1 MTYIKPQ
8 GSPLSKVWIVTE
20 QPYPQDAQAGYV
32 WSAGY
37 GKMFNSMLN
46 AVGIRDYYVLPRR
59 PDLDHPDTYAV
70 IENDLNQYQPP
81 IIIPIEEAGTFFCR
95 ELIKNEFS
103 KRKLEQGASEISKYA
118 GSILIS
124 PHLQYPHY
132 IIPTLA
138 PDTIMKQYKLKD
150 IVTYLDLGKAAD
162 EFTYF
167 SSHDGTLQP
176 LPTRTLKYDI
186 TDFDELMSY
195 LDKFASVSLLSN
207 DIETVYPKN
216 KASQYFRHPGLPT
229 CVGLAPSKDFGISF
243 ELFWGEDKAGV
254 RRTVQLWRRLQSIFE
269 RVDQLGQNFF
279 NFDLPRYE
287 MLGFRIPRARCHD
300 TLIRQHI
307 LWPELEKSLQF
318 MTRQYTREPYYK
330 DEGHGWTFKDMRR
343 LKRYNCL
350 DVCVT
355 MEVFEQQEVEF
366 KKRPYLLGATA

>member
-1 MTYIKPQ
+1 MAYIKPQ
-8 GSPLSKVWIVTE
+8 GSPTAKVWVVVE

-37 GKMFNSMLN
+37 GRMFNSMMQ

-59 PDLDHPDTYAV
+59 PDLDHPDTYTI
-70 IENDLNQYQPP
+70 IETDINQYQPP

-103 KRKLEQGASEISKYA
+103 KRKLSQGESEISKYA
-118 GSILIS
+118 GSILTS
-124 PHLQYPHY
+124 PFFNYPHY

-138 PDTIMKQYKLKD
+138 PDTVMKQYKLKD
-150 IVTYLDLGKAAD
+150 IVTYLDLGKVSD
-162 EFTYF
+162 ELTYF
-167 SSHDGTLQP
+167 TTNGTLQP
-176 LPTRTLKYDI
+176 LPARTLKYNI
-186 TDFDELMSY
+186 TEFDELIGY
-195 LDKFASVSLLSN
+195 LETFSSHSILSN
-207 DIETVYPKN
+207 DIETIYPKN
-216 KASQYFRHPGLPT
+216 KNSQYWGHPGLPT
-229 CVGLAPSKDFGISF
+229 CVGLATSKNFGISF
-243 ELFWGEDKAGV
+243 ELFQGDDKLGIK
-254 RRTVQLWRRLQSIFE
+254 RTAQLWRKLQSVFD

-287 MLGFRIPRARCHD
+287 MLGFRIDRFRCHD

-330 DEGHGWTFKDMRR
+330 DEGHGWSFKDMRR

-355 MEVFEQQEVEF
+355 MEVFEAQQKEF
-366 KKRPYLLGATA
+366 EKRPYLLGEKTA

>member
-1 MTYIKPQ
+1 MAYIKPQ
-8 GSPLSKVWIVTE
+8 GSPTAKVWVVVE

-37 GKMFNSMLN
+37 GRMFNSMMQ

-59 PDLDHPDTYAV
+59 PDLDHPDTYTI
-70 IENDLNQYQPP
+70 IETDINQYQPP

-103 KRKLEQGASEISKYA
+103 KRKLSQGESEISKYA
-118 GSILIS
+118 GSILTS
-124 PHLQYPHY
+124 PFFNYPHY

-138 PDTIMKQYKLKD
+138 PDTVMKQYKLKD
-150 IVTYLDLGKAAD
+150 IVTYLDLGKVSD
-162 EFTYF
+162 ELTYF
-167 SSHDGTLQP
+167 TTNGTLQP
-176 LPTRTLKYDI
+176 LPQRTLKYNI
-186 TDFDELMSY
+186 TDFEELNGY
-195 LDKFASVSLLSN
+195 LDRFNSARLLSN

-216 KASQYFRHPGLPT
+216 KASQYWGHPGLPT
-229 CVGLAPSKDFGISF
+229 CVGLADSKDFGISF
-243 ELFWGEDKAGV
+243 ELFQGEDRVGIT
-254 RRTVQLWRRLQSIFE
+254 RTRHLWRRLQAIFE

-287 MLGFRIPRARCHD
+287 MLGFRIDRFRCHD

-330 DEGHGWTFKDMRR
+330 DEGHGWSFKDMRR

-355 MEVFEQQEVEF
+355 MEVFEAQQKEF
-366 KKRPYLLGATA
+366 EKRPYLLGGKTA